1 MRDFREH
8 IGIEAYYATF
18 NCTSIYQF
26 RYMQPSINLLLY
38 CTGNEER
45 GCHRFLTPSQ
55 KHLITPKHSRKGKLL
70 PDAERT
76 SDIDDR
82 PLP

>member
-26 RYMQPSINLLLY
+26 RYMQPSMNLLLY

-45 GCHRFLTPSQ
+45 GCHRF
-55 KHLITPKHSRKGKLL
+55 
-70 PDAERT
+70 
-76 SDIDDR
+76 
-82 PLP
+82 